1 MGLFHEK
8 IVVDNLA
15 PLSFNRYC
23 SIENDPN
30 ASQFIV
36 FQAPNLRKISASIS
50 INKMSPTF
58 KNVWIL
64 LKNTEVKINFLTCI
78 SFIKRIV
85 SRDFEWLQI
94 ILMSRSCVPDVSLK
108 VYSFLNLHLHI
119 VFKVQNFERDKLLF
133 IQHSGSPGT
142 FTLLGAENSD

>member
-1 MGLFHEK
+1 
-8 IVVDNLA
+8 
-15 PLSFNRYC
+15 
-23 SIENDPN
+23 
-30 ASQFIV
+30 
-36 FQAPNLRKISASIS
+36 
-50 INKMSPTF
+50 MSPTF

-119 VFKVQNFERDKLLF
+119 VFKVQSFERDKLLF
-133 IQHSGSPGT
+133 I
-142 FTLLGAENSD
+142 